1 MGDRAGGA
9 GRARVLVVP
18 DWGGGAVDFARA
30 GSLRRLAA
38 WLERMLGRGRIE
50 FRWARWPRAGGGPE
64 PGGPEPSGCID
75 EWARWLDGAMFE
87 RRRQYIEG
95 RLEAVDPRGVLAAGL
110 GALVAIEALRRRP
123 RSGSAAGIRLITW
136 DAPVMEPGVLGS
148 RLFRGR
154 VGRLPIRHW
163 DAIEPEGR
171 RTWPAGGWIPES
183 RVTRHIVPEGFARG
197 GMGLLDIVLSPPWG
211 FGFEGETAEQA
222 RRGRSGNVRI
232 QPRVVRSS
240 RQRRTAPGRRA
251 LLVGIDR
258 YPDPAHRLEGCANDV
273 FLVSARLQERGYA
286 AEEIRVLLNE
296 RATAAAIRQRWDWLV
311 EGVRGGH
318 QRVFYF
324 SGHGAQMPG
333 YGWGERIDHADECLV
348 PVDFDWTADRAIL
361 DDHLFAWYSQLPYD
375 VGFVAMLDCCHS
387 GGMDRGGIG
396 RVRGLHPPD
405 DIRHRGLRWD
415 AASGEWVAR
424 DWPAWGCGLGA
435 AKQAEFFGAGGAL
448 RRLGRAAVLRRTMDA
463 GFQAAC
469 RKLGHRGPYMPVI
482 LQACGE
488 AETAAEIR
496 VGTVAHGAFTW
507 AVNAELKQGRSMTW
521 LGLIAAVTRRLRRA
535 GIGQSPQA
543 AGPGAVLAA
552 GVLPV

>member
-1 MGDRAGGA
+1 MGDRSGGS

-18 DWGGGAVDFARA
+18 DWGGEGLGVAGADP
-30 GSLRRLAA
+30 LRRLAA
-38 WLERMLGRGRIE
+38 WLEGVFGRGRIE
-50 FRWARWPRAGGGPE
+50 FRWVRWPGGGCAME
-64 PGGPEPSGCID
+64 PGRPELTSCID
-75 EWARWLDGAMFE
+75 EWARWLDRPLFA

-95 RLEAVDPRGVLAAGL
+95 RLEAIDPRGVLAAGM

-123 RSGSAAGIRLITW
+123 PSRSAAGIRLITW
-136 DAPVMEPGVLGS
+136 DAPVMDPAVLGS

-154 VGRLPIRHW
+154 LGLLPVRHW
-163 DAIEPEGR
+163 HAFEPEGPKSG
-171 RTWPAGGWIPES
+171 TAGEWLRES
-183 RVTRHIVPEGFARG
+183 RVTRRIVSEWAARE
-197 GMGLLDIVLSPPWG
+197 DIGSPHPWRSG
-211 FGFEGETAEQA
+211 FGGQVVERA
-222 RRGRSGNVRI
+222 RPGRSGKPRLE
-232 QPRVVRSS
+232 PRVIRSS
-240 RQRRTAPGRRA
+240 MPRRTAPDRRA

-296 RATAAAIRQRWDWLV
+296 RATAGAIRQRWDWLV
-311 EGVRGGH
+311 EGVRGGQ

-348 PVDFDWTADRAIL
+348 PVDFDWTVDRAIL
-361 DDHLFAWYSQLPYD
+361 DDQLFAWYSQLPYD
-375 VGFVAMLDCCHS
+375 VRFAAMFDCCHS
-387 GGMDRGGIG
+387 GGLDRGGIG

-415 AASGEWVAR
+415 AASGEWVGR
-424 DWPAWGCGLGA
+424 DLPAWGGGLGA
-435 AKQAEFFGAGGAL
+435 AKQAEFFGAGGAV

-469 RKLGHRGPYMPVI
+469 RELGHRGPFMPVI

-488 AETAAEIR
+488 AETAVEIR
-496 VGTVAHGAFTW
+496 IGTVAHGAFTW

-521 LGLIAAVTRRLRRA
+521 LGLISAAARRMRRA
-535 GIGQSPQA
+535 GIRQSPQA
-543 AGPGAVLAA
+543 VGPAAVLAA
-552 GVLPV
+552 SVFEF